1 MPLKVLISLI
11 DFSALTGAPMYCYEL
26 ARELTRR
33 GHAVTIIAPKVGGDL
48 YVWSRRN
55 GVEVYSF
62 DDAPDED
69 FDILHLNEFEPA
81 RFALGR
87 YNAPAVATV
96 HSEYPCEEPLY
107 DPRIKA
113 YICIRESVALKL
125 VKGGMDSKRI
135 RVIPNGIDLTRFRP
149 APLPNKKSVL
159 FAGTIDPLRK
169 KSAFNMMDCAGAEYF
184 KVIFVGKKYDSWA
197 DDLPDYAEWY
207 DQAWWIEE
215 YVKRCTHTAGVL
227 LGRSTIEGWAMG
239 RPGYIYDIDLEGN
252 IKDMALHHPPAD
264 MSKYDIVNVTDEIAE
279 IYERFQ

>member
-1 MPLKVLISLI
+1 MKILISLI

-26 ARELTRR
+26 ARELMKR
-33 GHAVTIIAPKVGGDL
+33 GNSVTIIAPKVGNDL
-48 YVWSRRN
+48 LVRAQYD
-55 GVEVYSF
+55 GVDVYSF
-62 DDAPDED
+62 DDAPDEK
-69 FDILHLNEFEPA
+69 FDILHLNELEPA
-81 RFALGR
+81 RFALER

-125 VKGGMDSKRI
+125 VKGGLGSKRV
-135 RVIPNGIDLTRFRP
+135 RVIPNGIDFSRFRP
-149 APLPNKKSVL
+149 TPLPNKKTVL

-169 KSAFNMMDCAGAEYF
+169 ESAYDLMERARAGNF

-239 RPGYIYDIDLEGN
+239 RPGYVYDIDLEGN

-264 MSKYDIVNVTDEIAE
+264 MSKYDIVNVADEIAG